1 MKIIYQKLALTGV
14 LAALLLS
21 AGCGGAILE
30 KGKKAAG
37 EQRRLLQMKQQGMCR
52 LWLSRKR
59 TVKQIWNCLRHWK

>member
-14 LAALLLS
+14 LAALLL
-21 AGCGGAILE
+21 LQ
-30 KGKKAAG
+30 AAG